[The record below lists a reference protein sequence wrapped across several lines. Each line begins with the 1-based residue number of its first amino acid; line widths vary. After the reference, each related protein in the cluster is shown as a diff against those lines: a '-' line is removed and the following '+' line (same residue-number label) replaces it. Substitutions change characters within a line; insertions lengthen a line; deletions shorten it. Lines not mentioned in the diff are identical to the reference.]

1 MKTIWFITKHMLW
14 IIVKSLL
21 LCLLVIIACQIIV
34 LSASWK
40 RMYSDVEKI
49 PHKEVGLLLG
59 TSPKGRTGRPNQF
72 FNRRIDAAVDLY
84 SAGKIDRI
92 IISGAN
98 RSEWYNEPE
107 AMRKELIKRGVP
119 DSILT
124 LDGNGFHTID
134 SIVRAKQ
141 FYGVDA
147 LTIISQQFHNERALF
162 MAKYNGIDAI
172 AYNATNTSSRKWK
185 LIMMCRE
192 CGSRVKAVYEMIRN
206 KACTSVKLRNND

>member
-1 MKTIWFITKHMLW
+1 MSIIWIFIKRMLW

-21 LCLLVIIACQIIV
+21 FCLLIVIASQIIV

-49 PHKEVGLLLG
+49 PHKKVGLLLG

-124 LDGNGFHTID
+124 LDGKGFHTID
-134 SIVRAKQ
+134 SIVRAKKV
-141 FYGVDA
+141 FGVNS
-147 LTIISQQFHNERALF
+147 LIIISQRFHNERALF

-172 AYNATNTSSRKWK
+172 AYNAANTSSRKWK

-192 CGSRVKAVYEMIRN
+192 CGSRVKAVYEMIRYIF
-206 KACTSVKLRNND
+206 K

>member
-1 MKTIWFITKHMLW
+1 MLW
-14 IIVKSLL
+14 IIKKAIL
-21 LCLLVIIACQIIV
+21 LCLLVIIGCQIIV
-34 LSASWK
+34 LGASWK
-40 RMYSDVEKI
+40 RMYSDVDKI

-72 FNRRIDAAVDLY
+72 FHRRIDAAVALY

-92 IISGAN
+92 IISGAKP
-98 RSEWYNEPE
+98 SILYDEPE
-107 AMRKELIKRGVP
+107 AMRKELIKRGIP

-124 LDGNGFHTID
+124 LDGKGFHTID

-141 FYGVDA
+141 VFGVDS
-147 LTIISQQFHNERALF
+147 LTIISQKFHNERALF

-185 LIMMCRE
+185 LIMMGRE
-192 CGSRVKAVYEMIRN
+192 CGSRVKAVYEMIQR
-206 KACTSVKLRNND
+206 KM